1 MRDNTETKHE
11 RKSVDDAISALESL
25 VPTLSATGTG
35 PAIASKSAILEAV
48 TANLSTGVALLDENL
63 TYLFIGR
70 AIYEFTGLTP
80 DDIGPGDKL
89 SDMHALLVKR
99 RLLSAD
105 FIKSGANANTP
116 EKLRAAVDGKA
127 ISVTKTGNGKYVR
140 LTRKILSNGWVLS
153 ETEDVTELAGK
164 DEILEKA
171 LSLGDAGVWTY
182 DFETA
187 AYSFS
192 TTISDK
198 FTDEEAVTLK
208 KHGILAI
215 VYPEDHERYRM
226 ALRNISRTND
236 RFKITTRRGRD
247 PRIWVETSAQLLRKA
262 DGTPGMIRAFDR
274 NVTKELR
281 REKALEA
288 AKDKA
293 IAATSAKSEFLANMS
308 HEIRTPMNGV
318 LGMAELLADTEL
330 TQKQRDYLQVI
341 NSSSH
346 SLLTIINDILD
357 FSKIEA
363 GAMEL
368 DPTPF
373 NLRGAI
379 DDVMALLATKARK
392 KGLEL
397 IVDYAANMKSGFVG
411 DAGRIRQIITNLVG
425 NAIKFTETG
434 TVILTVEVK
443 PGAEG
448 RSDISICVEDTGIG
462 ISESK
467 FDNIF
472 NKFTQ
477 ADGST
482 TRRYGGTG
490 LGLTISRH
498 ILALMGSDICVRSTP
513 GRGSK
518 FSFDI
523 SLPDSV
529 KTETAREAAPALP
542 NLKALIVD
550 DIDVNLKILSARLS
564 LWGAKHEKA
573 KSADEALDLLAKAQ
587 TQGEPYDL
595 IITDNMMPDTSGLQ
609 LAKTVKASAHIP
621 DLPIIMMSSCDA
633 TMSAAQMKA
642 IGISSYLIK
651 PVREQRLLETLK
663 KTVAAARH
671 AAKPDPANPAA
682 RNVSADMQ
690 VTLDEIERTLA
701 DIPPARRGN
710 SRADALTPPAPD
722 AAKKSN
728 PVSTPSDAAKP
739 ERRTVLVAEDFPL
752 NQDVVRLMLVD
763 SRFDLHFADNGR
775 IAVDKYMAA
784 PTDYDVIL
792 MDVSMPVMDGFEA
805 SELIKA
811 HQAANNLPEIPII
824 ALTGHALKNDREK
837 CLDTG
842 MDDYLTKPIKQ
853 NLLTQTLEKWCE
865 TVKSARRTA

>member
-1 MRDNTETKHE
+1 MRDNSETKQE
-11 RKSVDDAISALESL
+11 RRSVDDAISALESR
-25 VPTLSATGTG
+25 VPTLAATGTG
-35 PAIASKSAILEAV
+35 PAIASKSDILEAV
-48 TANLSTGVALLDENL
+48 TANLSTGVALLDETL

-70 AIYEFTGLTP
+70 AVYEFTGLTP

-89 SDMHALLVKR
+89 SDMHALLVKK

-127 ISVTKTGNGKYVR
+127 VSVTKTGNGKYVR

-215 VYPEDHERYRM
+215 VHPEDHERYRM

-247 PRIWVETSAQLLRKA
+247 PQMWVETSAQLLRKA

-434 TVILTVEVK
+434 TVIVTVQVK

-448 RSDISICVEDTGIG
+448 QSDISVCVEDTGIG

-523 SLPDSV
+523 SLPDGL
-529 KTETAREAAPALP
+529 KTETVKEADPALT

-550 DIDVNLKILSARLS
+550 DIDVNLKVLSARLS
-564 LWGAKHEKA
+564 LWGIKHEKA
-573 KSADEALDLLAKAQ
+573 ESAGRALDLLTKAQ
-587 TQGEPYDL
+587 AQGEPYNL

-609 LAKTVKASAHIP
+609 LAKMIKTSAQIP

-642 IGISSYLIK
+642 IGISSFLIK
-651 PVREQRLLETLK
+651 PVREQRLLETLR
-663 KTVAAARH
+663 KTAAAALPVAKPAEQP
-671 AAKPDPANPAA
+671 AAKPDPASPAVH
-682 RNVSADMQ
+682 NMSAEMQ
-690 VTLDEIERTLA
+690 ATLDEIEKTLA
-701 DIPPARRGN
+701 DIPPAHREN
-710 SRADALTPPAPD
+710 SGALYWWPRISRSIKMLSASCLSTAGLTCNSLITGASPSINIWPPP
-722 AAKKSN
+722 
-728 PVSTPSDAAKP
+728 
-739 ERRTVLVAEDFPL
+739 
-752 NQDVVRLMLVD
+752 
-763 SRFDLHFADNGR
+763 
-775 IAVDKYMAA
+775 
-784 PTDYDVIL
+784 
-792 MDVSMPVMDGFEA
+792 
-805 SELIKA
+805 
-811 HQAANNLPEIPII
+811 PI
-824 ALTGHALKNDREK
+824 
-837 CLDTG
+837 
-842 MDDYLTKPIKQ
+842 MM
-853 NLLTQTLEKWCE
+853 
-865 TVKSARRTA
+865 SS